1 MTPPARTPE
10 TDRIAARAY
19 ALWEEEGRPHGR
31 DEQHWQRAES
41 EVSGTGASAAAPTN
55 APTKKPR
62 ARKADAPKVA
72 DAGAKP
78 ARSRGAASAEPA
90 DKSVSPRK
98 AAAASVTESPAPKR
112 QSRRKATDA

>member
-41 EVSGTGASAAAPTN
+41 EVSETGASVAAP
-55 APTKKPR
+55 AKKPR

-72 DAGAKP
+72 DAGAEP
-78 ARSRGAASAEPA
+78 VRSHGAASAKPA
-90 DKSVSPRK
+90 DKSASPRK